1 MGFSVSITA
10 SDDHEN
16 KLNRDK
22 TIIVPHSVP
31 QSLRFCLFKNR
42 AVFFFFF
49 SPFTA
54 VRFRPSLKGQTR
66 SRARLRRARFSSSR
80 EDRKG
85 NDLVSRSPTWKK
97 KKITFGTIGKLVS
110 SSVMTAGRNTLTSFL
125 ELANGEKLE
134 ADKSRRR
141 GASSAKEVYSGFWR
155 FAKMRHVTCSAPLQ
169 ERRRYGKKRCGK
181 RRNECK

>member
-42 AVFFFFF
+42 AVFPPPP
-49 SPFTA
+49 PFKA
-54 VRFRPSLKGQTR
+54 VRFRPSVKGQTR

-97 KKITFGTIGKLVS
+97 KKITFGIIGKLVS

-141 GASSAKEVYSGFWR
+141 GASSAKEVHSGFWR
-155 FAKMRHVTCSAPLQ
+155 FAGMRHVTCSAPLQ
-169 ERRRYGKKRCGK
+169 ERCRCGKKRCGK